1 MQEDLIELTEEE
13 SGRMNQLIQQDS
25 GSISKYC
32 WDDGFQS
39 RILGLL
45 LTDRYFLIQS
55 LDKIKPE
62 YFSKDSHVLIVSILF
77 DYFDKYKNLPD
88 RFYLKQEIADRVKEK
103 SPEARLLYQA
113 EYESVFDFYV
123 PGLENREVLT
133 DKITYFAKVQSVKI
147 TFHKCLEKM
156 TRAPESEETWA
167 FIYNQM
173 REAMIVD
180 KNYETGLEY
189 FLNPEEMFARMQKVV
204 EGSETFTSGFPEIDN
219 ALTGNGLMIGN
230 IGAWIALP
238 GTGKCNIKGTKVIMS
253 DGSIKNVED
262 VAVGDFLMGTDS
274 KPRKVL
280 ATHNFKDNAYEIKPV
295 KGNSYFVNSKH
306 ILSLKNSHR
315 TPYFNRNKKR
325 NKNTPFHK
333 HKSRFE
339 KSNIYNIS
347 VEDWFNQSNHFKQKM
362 KGWRTGIQFE
372 NKPVR
377 IDSYILGCWLGDG
390 TSNNASIT
398 NIEPE
403 VKDAYFEEAKKRNLF
418 IFSKT
423 NDITFA
429 MTNDIS
435 SESIKDNAF
444 YNDLKSYD
452 LLKNKHIP
460 FDYKT
465 NSREKRLELLAGII
479 DTDGYVSL
487 NTYEIIQKND
497 VLSKDILF
505 LARSLGFA
513 AYSHK
518 SKKTCQNN
526 FVGYYNRIQISG
538 DISQIPVRVARKKAS
553 KRKQIKDVL
562 HTGIDVINKNEI
574 GEFFGFEID
583 GNHLYLLDDFTVNHN
598 SLAMIK
604 ASVENVKR
612 GKKVLYVTMEM
623 DELGISQRFTSQFFG
638 KDVNSL
644 SSQKDEIM
652 KEIETFKED
661 KHDPNMFVVK
671 QFPGGTLDV
680 NGIRAYYS
688 QLAMRGFKPD
698 LLVVDYVGEMKDDP
712 NLKKYESA
720 YRVLRDLRAF
730 GIEQKHCTITCIQPN
745 STAAKL
751 DQSQYIDESS
761 IGTSFDQFKPLDCLW
776 SINQQ
781 VIEKDAQ
788 VGRMFV
794 IKHRNGKSR
803 FAFYVKFGFK
813 DALDVATLDIEEI
826 TKEEYMREMN
836 LVKENKSGDVMQNN
850 DSITGDSNEK
860 NVKGKKR
867 GRRSTIPFDPTTD
880 IVGDGET

>member
-13 SGRMNQLIQQDS
+13 SSRMNQLIQEDS
-25 GSISKYC
+25 GSVSKYA

-45 LTDRYFLIQS
+45 LTDRFFLIQS

-62 YFSKDSHVLIVSILF
+62 YFSKDSHVLIATILF
-77 DYFDKYKNLPD
+77 EYFDKYKGLPD
-88 RFYLKQEIADRVKEK
+88 RFYLKQEIADRTKEK
-103 SPEARLLYQA
+103 SLESQLLYQA
-113 EYESVFDFYV
+113 EYENVFDFYV
-123 PGLENREVLT
+123 PGLENRDVLT

-147 TFHKCLEKM
+147 TFHKCLERM
-156 TRAPESEETWA
+156 TRNPESEETWA
-167 FIYNQM
+167 FIYDQM
-173 REAMIVD
+173 RESMIVD

-189 FLNPEEMFARMQKVV
+189 FLNPEEMFLRMQKVM
-204 EGSETFTSGFPEIDN
+204 EGSETFTSGFSEIDN
-219 ALTGNGLMIGN
+219 SLTGNGLMVGN

-238 GTGKCNIKGTKVIMS
+238 GTGKCNIKGTKVIMA
-253 DGSIKNVED
+253 DGSLKKVED
-262 VAVGDFLMGTDS
+262 IVVGDFLMGTDS

-280 ATHNFKDNAYEIKPV
+280 STHNFKDNIYEIKPV
-295 KGNSYFVNSKH
+295 KGDSYFVNSKH

-315 TPYFNRNKKR
+315 TPGFNRSKKR
-325 NKNTPFHK
+325 NKNISFYNHP
-333 HKSRFE
+333 SRFE

-347 VEDWFNQSNHFKQKM
+347 VEDWFKQSNHFKKKM
-362 KGWRTGIQFE
+362 KGWRAGVEFKDKTL
-372 NKPVR
+372 K
-377 IDSYILGCWLGDG
+377 IDPYVLGCWLGDG
-390 TSNNASIT
+390 TSSNCSIT
-398 NIEPE
+398 NIEQE

-423 NDITFA
+423 NDMTFA
-429 MTNDIS
+429 ITNNIS
-435 SESIKDNAF
+435 SESIKDNVF
-444 YNDLKSYD
+444 YDDLKSYN
-452 LLKNKHIP
+452 LIKNKHIP
-460 FDYKT
+460 FDYKI
-465 NSREKRLELLAGII
+465 NSREKRLELLAGLL
-479 DTDGYVSL
+479 DTDGYISS
-487 NTYEIIQKND
+487 NTFEIIQKSD
-497 VLSKDILF
+497 ILAEDILF

-513 AYSHK
+513 AHSKK
-518 SKKTCQNN
+518 SRKTCQNN
-526 FVGYYNRIQISG
+526 FAGFYNRIQISG
-538 DISQIPVRVARKKAS
+538 DVSQIPVRVSRKKAS

-562 HTGIDVINKNEI
+562 LTGIDVLNKDEI

-604 ASVENVKR
+604 SSVDNVKR
-612 GKKVLYVTMEM
+612 GKKVLYITMEM
-623 DELGISQRFTSQFFG
+623 DELGISQRFTSQFFQ

-644 SSQKDEIM
+644 PSQKDSII
-652 KEIETFKED
+652 KEIDAFKED
-661 KHDPNMFVVK
+661 KHDPNLFIVK

-688 QLAMRGFKPD
+688 QLMMRGFKPD

-781 VIEKDAQ
+781 VLEKEAK
-788 VGRMFV
+788 VGRIFI

-803 FAFYVKFGFK
+803 KAFYVKFGFG
-813 DALDVATLDIEEI
+813 DALDVATLDIEQI
-826 TKEEYMREMN
+826 PKDEYMREMN
-836 LVKENKSGDVMQNN
+836 LVKEKKSDDVMKNN

-860 NVKGKKR
+860 NVKGKKKS
-867 GRRSTIPFDPTTD
+867 RSKIEFDPTKD
-880 IVGDGET
+880 VVGDGET